1 MQRTTVDMKVDQEWH
16 RTRGVQVDSMEREEM
31 NMEFSESKEAVK
43 RGWEMEG
50 GREYQESNKQVKV
63 MVVKG
68 WRDEM
73 QLEKFNEIIS
83 SHWM

>member
-1 MQRTTVDMKVDQEWH
+1 
-16 RTRGVQVDSMEREEM
+16 
-31 NMEFSESKEAVK
+31 
-43 RGWEMEG
+43 MEG